1 MQVYLTKCK
10 SYLCRKHNDNKI
22 DSFIIYIKKKNIT
35 KTIAGVIKNKITTYL
50 KKKLFLFWF
59 EIQIYQNEK
68 LFFFNCVLF

>member
-50 KKKLFLFWF
+50 KKKIVLVLVWDPN
-59 EIQIYQNEK
+59 ISK
-68 LFFFNCVLF
+68 WKAVFF